1 MSLIVYLLI
10 LSSDV
15 DVLITKSEFNKL
27 SQESKEL
34 LCAACEMAQV
44 RCAKLINIRAKV
56 SGKQALSGSN
66 LQFLKV

>member
-1 MSLIVYLLI
+1 MFVFFFTD
-10 LSSDV
+10 SDV
-15 DVLITKSEFNKL
+15 DVLITQSEFNKI

-56 SGKQALSGSN
+56 RGLIKRAG
-66 LQFLKV
+66 FCV